1 MSAWAQGF
9 TPSACAALRSFLV
22 FFSLGFMFL
31 HSELAIWK
39 TTAHALCSELLTLH
53 TSVLVSHLTKA
64 LPGEN
69 CPLLTWGNQN
79 QCSTE
84 SVV

>member
-31 HSELAIWK
+31 HSQLAIWK
-39 TTAHALCSELLTLH
+39 TTAHALCLELLTLH
-53 TSVLVSHLTKA
+53 TSVLVSPDKGTA
-64 LPGEN
+64 R
-69 CPLLTWGNQN
+69 
-79 QCSTE
+79 
-84 SVV
+84 